1 MPTDVIVPGK
11 QCMGTASFKL
21 ETDRWVVA
29 FLSEVSQVLGVT
41 CKGLRYC
48 LEAKLFHPL
57 FDSNKWEKFM
67 SQMTIKATWN
77 QRWHLPPSVCLF
89 FFPFFEVF
97 VIFYNMDNFYIL
109 ITSFL
114 YQSFL
119 TQIWNKFFRYFTA
132 VDMSLM
138 VQLVFPR

>member
-1 MPTDVIVPGK
+1 MPTDVIVAGK
-11 QCMGTASFKL
+11 ECMGTASFKL
-21 ETDRWVVA
+21 ETDRWVA
-29 FLSEVSQVLGVT
+29 FPSEGSQVLGVR

-67 SQMTIKATWN
+67 SQMTIKVPWI

-89 FFPFFEVF
+89 FFYFFEVF
-97 VIFYNMDNFYIL
+97 VTFYNTDNFYIL
-109 ITSFL
+109 ITPFL
-114 YQSFL
+114 YQRFL

-138 VQLVFPR
+138 VQLVFPC